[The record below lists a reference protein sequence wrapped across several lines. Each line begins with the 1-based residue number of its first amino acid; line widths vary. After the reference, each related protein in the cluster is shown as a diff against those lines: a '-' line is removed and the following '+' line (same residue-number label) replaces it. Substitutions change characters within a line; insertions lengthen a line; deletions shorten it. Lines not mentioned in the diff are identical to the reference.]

1 MRADGYN
8 VSTFENTAN
17 KNLVAMTRRFPA
29 PWSVRELEHAF
40 RVEDVNGQAVAYT
53 YFRRLDTRA
62 CSTHDEARRIAA
74 KGAYLLDL
82 VNGLI
87 AHVRCDVNSARR
99 VKNIAQVRFA
109 PDSGPQAHHRG
120 LSAKCQDPTSS
131 LCLLLVSLVA
141 WGRNQPTH
149 IYG

>member
-1 MRADGYN
+1 MQFLSGVD
-8 VSTFENTAN
+8 
-17 KNLVAMTRRFPA
+17 TRRFPA

-120 LSAKCQDPTSS
+120 LSAKCQFETHAPQQP
-131 LCLLLVSLVA
+131 LA
-141 WGRNQPTH
+141 AGRRASASRSCCRAELPRSPCRARR
-149 IYG
+149 

>member
-109 PDSGPQAHHRG
+109 PDSGPQRTTADFQRSAILYGPAARSKMAFEIDERESCNNVFG
-120 LSAKCQDPTSS
+120 L
-131 LCLLLVSLVA
+131 
-141 WGRNQPTH
+141 
-149 IYG
+149 